1 MLKRFITYYRP
12 YKGLFFLDI
21 GVAIFASMLSI
32 LFPSLTRQLLRV
44 EIPEQNLNNM
54 VIIFALMLLI
64 YVLQAICQY
73 IRVTWG
79 HILGVKMETDMRSE
93 LFAHLQ
99 KLSFGFFDKTKTGHM
114 MSRITNDLF
123 QITEMAHHAP
133 EDLIISVATILGSY
147 ILMFSYNVP
156 LALISLIPFP
166 IMVFYGIYYGLKMR
180 ATFRRVRKTVA
191 DVNSN
196 VENSLMGIREVKSFG
211 RETYQEQKFNHVNDV
226 LRDSKTEQYKVMG
239 RYHSIIGFFR
249 ELYYFCTI
257 AGGALLIYMGKVQAY
272 DLVTFI
278 LYVGVVLPPIDRLIN
293 FTEQLQQGMAS
304 FERFVQVM
312 DEQPKIEDHK
322 DAKDLKVQAGFVHF
336 DNVSFKYENSSEQIL
351 RQIDVTIPGGS
362 TYALVGES
370 GAGKSTFAS
379 LIPRFYE
386 PTEGRILID
395 GQDIQQVRQ
404 NSLRQNIGYV
414 QQNVFLFDDT
424 IRENLKYGKV
434 DATDEQLWAALDAAN
449 LGSFVRSLPH
459 GLDTQVG
466 ERGTLLS
473 GGQKQRISIARVF
486 LKNPQILI
494 FDEATSS
501 LDTESEELITEAFHR
516 LSKGRTA
523 IVIAHRL
530 TTVKH
535 ADCIL
540 VLDEG
545 KLVEVGTHEQLL
557 ASGSHYAKLYKNQDF
572 PHEEAHA

>member
-1 MLKRFITYYRP
+1 MLKRFIGYYRP

-21 GVAIFASMLSI
+21 GVAVLASALCI
-32 LFPSLTRQLLRV
+32 LFPTLTRQLLRV
-44 EIPEQNLNNM
+44 EIPEKNLEHM
-54 VIIFALMLLI
+54 LVIFALMLLI
-64 YVLQAICQY
+64 YILQAVCQY

-79 HILGVKMETDMRSE
+79 HILGVRMETDMRSE

-99 KLSFGFFDKTKTGHM
+99 KLSFGYFDKTKTGHM

-147 ILMFSYNVP
+147 ILMFSYSLP

-166 IMVFYGIYYGLKMR
+166 IMVFYGVYFGMKMK
-180 ATFRRVRKTVA
+180 ATFRKVRTTVA

-211 RETYQEQKFNHVNDV
+211 RESYQEQKFNQVNDV
-226 LRDSKTEQYKVMG
+226 LRNSKMEQYKVMG
-239 RYHSIIGFFR
+239 RYHSVIGFFR

-257 AGGALLIYMGKVQAY
+257 AGGAVLIFMGKVESY

-304 FERFVQVM
+304 FERFTQVM
-312 DEQPKIEDHK
+312 DEHPGIIDTK
-322 DAKDLKVQAGFVHF
+322 DAKDLKIKKGTVQFEH
-336 DNVSFKYENSSEQIL
+336 VSFAYENSADLIL
-351 RQIDVTIPGGS
+351 KDIDVTIDGGS
-362 TYALVGES
+362 TVALVGES

-379 LIPRFYE
+379 LLPRFYE
-386 PTEGRILID
+386 PKQGRILID
-395 GQDIQQVRQ
+395 GQDTKYLRQ
-404 NSLRQNIGYV
+404 NSLRQHIGFV
-414 QQNVFLFDDT
+414 QQNIFLFDDT

-449 LGSFVRSLPH
+449 LGTFVRSLPH

-486 LKNPQILI
+486 LKNPSILM

-501 LDTESEELITEAFHR
+501 LDTESEELITEAFAR
-516 LSKGRTA
+516 LSVGRTA

-530 TTVKH
+530 TTIKN

-545 KLVEVGTHEQLL
+545 TLVESGTHAELL
-557 ASGSHYAKLYKNQDF
+557 EKNGHYAKLYKTQDF
-572 PHEEAHA
+572 S

>member
-1 MLKRFITYYRP
+1 MLKRFIAYYRP
-12 YKGLFFLDI
+12 YKGLFFLDM
-21 GVAIFASMLSI
+21 GVAIFASILSI
-32 LFPSLTRQLLRV
+32 LFPTLTRQLLRV
-44 EIPEQNLNNM
+44 EIPNQNLKNM
-54 VIIFALMLLI
+54 IIIFGFMLLI
-64 YVLQAICQY
+64 YILQAICQY

-93 LFAHLQ
+93 LFGHLQ

-147 ILMFSYNVP
+147 ILMFSYSVP
-156 LALISLIPFP
+156 LALVSLIPLP
-166 IMVFYGIYYGLKMR
+166 IMVFYGVYYGIRMK
-180 ATFRRVRKTVA
+180 ATFRRVRRTVA

-196 VENSLMGIREVKSFG
+196 VENSLMGIREVKSYG
-211 RETYQEQKFNHVNDV
+211 RESYQEAKFNHVNDI
-226 LRDSKTEQYKVMG
+226 LRDSKMEQYKVMG
-239 RYHSIIGFFR
+239 SYHSILGFFR

-257 AGGALLIYMGKVQAY
+257 AGGTLLIFMGKVQSY

-304 FERFVQVM
+304 FERFTQVM
-312 DEQPKIEDHK
+312 DENPDIQDVK
-322 DAKDLKVQAGFVHF
+322 DAKSLKIQDGTVRF
-336 DNVSFKYENSSEQIL
+336 DHVSFSYENSSEVIL
-351 RQIDVTIPGGS
+351 KDVDITVPGGS

-386 PTEGRILID
+386 PSEGKVMID
-395 GQDIQQVRQ
+395 GQDIRELTQH
-404 NSLRQNIGYV
+404 SLRQNIGFV

-424 IRENLKYGKV
+424 IGENLKYGKV
-434 DATDEQLWAALDAAN
+434 DATDDQLWLALDAAN
-449 LGSFVRSLPH
+449 LGDFVRSLPL

-501 LDTESEELITEAFHR
+501 LDTESEELINEAFHR

-545 KLVEVGTHEQLL
+545 KLVESGTHEQLL
-557 ASGSHYAKLYKNQDF
+557 EADGQYAKLYKTQDF
-572 PHEEAHA
+572 S

>member
-1 MLKRFITYYRP
+1 MLRRFISYYRP
-12 YKGLFFLDI
+12 YKGLFFLDM
-21 GVAIFASMLSI
+21 GVAIFASILSI
-32 LFPSLTRQLLRV
+32 IFPSLTRQLLKT
-44 EIPEQNLNNM
+44 EIPDKNLQAIL
-54 VIIFALMLLI
+54 IIFAVMLSI

-73 IRVTWG
+73 IRMTWG

-99 KLSFGFFDKTKTGHM
+99 KLSFGYFDRTKTGHM

-123 QITEMAHHAP
+123 QITEMAHHGP
-133 EDLIISVATILGSY
+133 EDLIISVATIVGSY
-147 ILMFSYNVP
+147 IVMFSYSVS
-156 LALISLIPFP
+156 LSLISLIPLPF
-166 IMVFYGIYYGLKMR
+166 MVAYGMYYGLKMR
-180 ATFRRVRKTVA
+180 VTFRRVRSTVA

-211 RETYQEQKFNHVNDV
+211 REAYQEQKFNDVNNI

-239 RYHSIIGFFR
+239 SYHSIIGLFR

-257 AGGALLIYMGKVQAY
+257 AGGALLIMGGSVQAY

-312 DEQPKIEDHK
+312 DESPSIVDKR
-322 DAKDLKVQAGFVHF
+322 DAKDLQITEGNIRF
-336 DNVSFKYENSSEQIL
+336 DHVTFQYESSTETIL
-351 RQIDVTIPGGS
+351 KDLNLSIHGS
-362 TYALVGES
+362 TTVALVGES

-386 PTEGRILID
+386 SEEGSILID
-395 GQDIQQVRQ
+395 GQDVSQVTQR
-404 NSLRQNIGYV
+404 SLHKHIGSV
-414 QQNVFLFDDT
+414 QQNVFLFDT
-424 IRENLKYGKV
+424 SIRENLRFGKV
-434 DATDEQLWAALDAAN
+434 DASEEEMWAALDAAN
-449 LGSFVRSLPH
+449 LGTFVRSLPL
-459 GLDTQVG
+459 GIDTEVG

-486 LKNPQILI
+486 LKDPPILI

-501 LDTESEELITEAFHR
+501 LDTESEELISEAFAR
-516 LSKGRTA
+516 LSSGRTA

-530 TTVKH
+530 TTVKN
-535 ADCIL
+535 ADCIF
-540 VLDEG
+540 VLDDG
-545 KLVEVGTHEQLL
+545 KLIEQGNHDELL
-557 ASGSHYAKLYKNQDF
+557 ALNGQYARLYSKQDF
-572 PHEEAHA
+572 S

>member
-1 MLKRFITYYRP
+1 VLKRFIAYYRP

-21 GVAIFASMLSI
+21 GVAILASALSI

-44 EIPEQNLNNM
+44 EIPEKNLEHM
-54 VIIFALMLLI
+54 LVIFALMLLI
-64 YVLQAICQY
+64 YILQAVCQY
-73 IRVTWG
+73 VRVTWG
-79 HILGVKMETDMRSE
+79 HILGVRMETDMRSE
-93 LFAHLQ
+93 LFSHLQ
-99 KLSFGFFDKTKTGHM
+99 KLSFGYFDKTKTGHM

-123 QITEMAHHAP
+123 QITETAHHAP

-147 ILMFSYNVP
+147 ILMFSYSVP
-156 LALISLIPFP
+156 LALISLIPLP
-166 IMVFYGIYYGLKMR
+166 IMVFYGVYYGMKMK
-180 ATFRRVRKTVA
+180 ATFRKVRSTVA

-211 RETYQEQKFNHVNDV
+211 RESYQEEKFNQVNDV
-226 LRDSKTEQYKVMG
+226 LRDSKMEQYKVMG
-239 RYHSIIGFFR
+239 RYHSVIGLFR
-249 ELYYFCTI
+249 EMYYFCTV
-257 AGGALLIYMGKVQAY
+257 AGGSLLIFMGRVESY

-304 FERFVQVM
+304 FERFTQVM
-312 DEQPKIEDHK
+312 DEHPDITDAK
-322 DAKDLKVQAGFVHF
+322 DAKDLKIKEGTIQFEH
-336 DNVSFKYENSSEQIL
+336 VSFAYESSPDMIL
-351 RQIDVTIPGGS
+351 KDINVLISGGS
-362 TYALVGES
+362 TVALVGES

-379 LIPRFYE
+379 LLPRFYE

-395 GQDIQQVRQ
+395 GQDTKYLRQ
-404 NSLRQNIGYV
+404 NSLRQHIGFV
-414 QQNVFLFDDT
+414 QQNIFLFDDT
-424 IRENLKYGKV
+424 IRENLRYGKV
-434 DATDEQLWAALDAAN
+434 DATDEELWAALDAAN
-449 LGSFVRSLPH
+449 LGDFVRSLPN

-486 LKNPQILI
+486 LKNPSILI

-501 LDTESEELITEAFHR
+501 LDTESEELITEAFAR
-516 LSKGRTA
+516 LSVGRTA

-530 TTVKH
+530 TTVKN

-545 KLVEVGTHEQLL
+545 TLVESGTHTQLL
-557 ASGSHYAKLYKNQDF
+557 QKNGQYAKLYNTQDF
-572 PHEEAHA
+572 S

>member
-1 MLKRFITYYRP
+1 MLRRFISYYRP
-12 YKGLFFLDI
+12 YKGLFFLDM
-21 GVAIFASMLSI
+21 GVAVFASILSI
-32 LFPSLTRQLLRV
+32 IFPSLTRQLLKT
-44 EIPEQNLNNM
+44 EIPNKNFQAIL
-54 VIIFALMLLI
+54 IIFAVMLVI

-73 IRVTWG
+73 IRMTWG

-99 KLSFGFFDKTKTGHM
+99 KLSFGYFDRTKTGHM

-123 QITEMAHHAP
+123 QITEMAHHGP

-147 ILMFSYNVP
+147 IVMFSYSVS
-156 LALISLIPFP
+156 LSLISLIPLPF
-166 IMVFYGIYYGLKMR
+166 MVAYGMHYGLKMR
-180 ATFRRVRKTVA
+180 ATFRRVRSTVA

-211 RETYQEQKFNHVNDV
+211 REEFQEEKFNDVNNI

-239 RYHSIIGFFR
+239 MYHSVIGLFR

-257 AGGALLIYMGKVQAY
+257 AGGAILIMQGKLQSY

-312 DEQPKIEDHK
+312 DEAPSIVDKR
-322 DAKDLKVQAGFVHF
+322 DAKDLKISKGDIQFEQVTFQY
-336 DNVSFKYENSSEQIL
+336 DSSTETIL
-351 RQIDVTIPGGS
+351 KNLNLSISGS
-362 TYALVGES
+362 STVALVGES

-386 PTEGRILID
+386 PEKGRILID
-395 GQDIQQVRQ
+395 GQDISQVTQR
-404 NSLRQNIGYV
+404 SLQKNIGFV
-414 QQNVFLFDDT
+414 QQNVFLFDAT
-424 IRENLKYGKV
+424 IRENLRYGKV
-434 DATDEQLWAALDAAN
+434 DATEEEMWAALDAAN
-449 LGSFVRSLPH
+449 LGFFVRSLPK
-459 GLDTQVG
+459 GIDTEVG

-486 LKNPQILI
+486 LKNPRILI

-501 LDTESEELITEAFHR
+501 LDTESEELISEAFAR
-516 LSKGRTA
+516 LSSGRTA

-530 TTVKH
+530 TTVKN
-535 ADCIL
+535 ADCIF
-540 VLDEG
+540 VLDDGMLIEQG
-545 KLVEVGTHEQLL
+545 KHDELL
-557 ASGSHYAKLYKNQDF
+557 AQNGQYAKLYSKQDF
-572 PHEEAHA
+572 S

>member
-1 MLKRFITYYRP
+1 MLKRFIGYYRP

-21 GVAIFASMLSI
+21 GVAVLASALSI
-32 LFPSLTRQLLRV
+32 LFPTLTRQLLRV
-44 EIPEQNLNNM
+44 EIPEKNLEHM
-54 VIIFALMLLI
+54 LVIFALMLLI
-64 YVLQAICQY
+64 YILQAVCQY

-79 HILGVKMETDMRSE
+79 HILGVRMETDMRSE

-99 KLSFGFFDKTKTGHM
+99 KLSFGYFDKTKTGHM

-147 ILMFSYNVP
+147 ILMFSYSLP

-166 IMVFYGIYYGLKMR
+166 IMVFYGVYFGMKMK
-180 ATFRRVRKTVA
+180 ATFRKVRTTVA

-211 RETYQEQKFNHVNDV
+211 RESYQEQKFNQVNDV
-226 LRDSKTEQYKVMG
+226 LRNSKMEQYKVMG
-239 RYHSIIGFFR
+239 RYHSVIGFFR

-257 AGGALLIYMGKVQAY
+257 AGGAVLIFMGKVESY

-304 FERFVQVM
+304 FERFTQVM
-312 DEQPKIEDHK
+312 DEHPGITDTK
-322 DAKDLKVQAGFVHF
+322 DAKDLKIKKGTVQFEH
-336 DNVSFKYENSSEQIL
+336 VSFAYENSADLIL
-351 RQIDVTIPGGS
+351 KDIDVTISGGS
-362 TYALVGES
+362 TVALVGES

-379 LIPRFYE
+379 LLPRFYE
-386 PTEGRILID
+386 PKQGRILID
-395 GQDIQQVRQ
+395 GQDAKYLRQ
-404 NSLRQNIGYV
+404 NSLRQHIGFV
-414 QQNVFLFDDT
+414 QQNIFLFDDT

-449 LGSFVRSLPH
+449 LGTFVRSLPH

-486 LKNPQILI
+486 LKNPSILM

-501 LDTESEELITEAFHR
+501 LDTESEELITEAFAR
-516 LSKGRTA
+516 LSVGRTA

-530 TTVKH
+530 ATIKN

-545 KLVEVGTHEQLL
+545 TLVESGTHAELL
-557 ASGSHYAKLYKNQDF
+557 EKNGHYAKLYKTQDF
-572 PHEEAHA
+572 S

>member
-1 MLKRFITYYRP
+1 MLKRFIGYYRP

-21 GVAIFASMLSI
+21 GVAVLASALSI
-32 LFPSLTRQLLRV
+32 LFPTLTRQLLRV
-44 EIPEQNLNNM
+44 EIPEKNLEHM
-54 VIIFALMLLI
+54 LVIFALMLLI
-64 YVLQAICQY
+64 YILQAVCQY

-79 HILGVKMETDMRSE
+79 HILGVRMETDMRSE

-99 KLSFGFFDKTKTGHM
+99 KLSFGYFDKTKTGHM

-147 ILMFSYNVP
+147 ILMFSYSLP

-166 IMVFYGIYYGLKMR
+166 IMVFYGVYFGMKMK
-180 ATFRRVRKTVA
+180 ATFRKVRTTVA

-211 RETYQEQKFNHVNDV
+211 RESYQEQKFNQVNDV
-226 LRDSKTEQYKVMG
+226 LRNSKMEQYKVMG
-239 RYHSIIGFFR
+239 RYHSVIGFFR

-257 AGGALLIYMGKVQAY
+257 AGGAVLIFMGKVESY

-304 FERFVQVM
+304 FERFTQVM
-312 DEQPKIEDHK
+312 DEHPGIIDTK
-322 DAKDLKVQAGFVHF
+322 DAKDLKIKKGTVQFEH
-336 DNVSFKYENSSEQIL
+336 VSFAYENSADLIL
-351 RQIDVTIPGGS
+351 KDIDVTIPGGS
-362 TYALVGES
+362 TVALVGES

-379 LIPRFYE
+379 LLPRFYE
-386 PTEGRILID
+386 PKQGRILID
-395 GQDIQQVRQ
+395 GQDAKYLRQ
-404 NSLRQNIGYV
+404 NSLRQHIGFV
-414 QQNVFLFDDT
+414 QQNIFLFDDT

-449 LGSFVRSLPH
+449 LGAFVRSLPH

-486 LKNPQILI
+486 LKNPSILM

-501 LDTESEELITEAFHR
+501 LDTESEELITEAFAR
-516 LSKGRTA
+516 LSVGRTA

-530 TTVKH
+530 TTIKN

-545 KLVEVGTHEQLL
+545 TLVESGTHAELL
-557 ASGSHYAKLYKNQDF
+557 EKNGHYAKLYKTQDF
-572 PHEEAHA
+572 S

>member
-1 MLKRFITYYRP
+1 MLRRFIAYYRP
-12 YKGLFFLDI
+12 YKGLFILDTA
-21 GVAIFASMLSI
+21 VALLASALSI

-44 EIPEQNLNNM
+44 EIPEKNLERM
-54 VIIFALMLLI
+54 LVIFALMLLI
-64 YVLQAICQY
+64 YILQAICQY

-99 KLSFGFFDKTKTGHM
+99 KLSLGYFDRTKTGHM

-123 QITEMAHHAP
+123 QITEMAHHCP
-133 EDLIISVATILGSY
+133 EDLIISIATIVGSY
-147 ILMFSYNVP
+147 IVMFSYNVP
-156 LALISLIPFP
+156 LALISLLPLP
-166 IMVFYGIYYGLKMR
+166 VMVFYGLAYGMKMKS
-180 ATFRRVRKTVA
+180 TFRKVRSTVA

-211 RETYQEQKFNHVNDV
+211 QEEYQKQKFNEVNGV
-226 LRDSKTEQYKVMG
+226 LKNSKTQQYRVMG
-239 RYHSIIGFFR
+239 IYHSGIGFFR

-257 AGGALLIYMGKVQAY
+257 AGGTLLIFMGKVQSY
-272 DLVTFI
+272 DLVAFI

-304 FERFVQVM
+304 FERFAQVM
-312 DEQPKIEDHK
+312 DEDPSITDAK
-322 DAKDLKVQAGFVHF
+322 DAKDLKVKEGTLLF
-336 DNVSFKYENSSEQIL
+336 DHVSFTYEDSHSL
-351 RQIDVTIPGGS
+351 VLDDIDITIPGGS
-362 TYALVGES
+362 TIALVGES

-386 PTEGRILID
+386 PTCGKIFID
-395 GQDIQQVRQ
+395 GQDISHVRQ

-424 IRENLKYGKV
+424 IRENLRYGKV

-449 LGSFVRSLPH
+449 LGDFVRSLPH

-486 LKNPQILI
+486 LKNPPILL

-501 LDTESEELITEAFHR
+501 LDTESESLISEAFAR
-516 LSKGRTA
+516 LSQGRTA
-523 IVIAHRL
+523 LIIAHRL
-530 TTVKH
+530 ATVRN

-540 VLDEG
+540 VLDG
-545 KLVEVGTHEQLL
+545 GRLVESGTHSDLL
-557 ASGSHYAKLYKNQDF
+557 KLGGHYAKLYRGQDIF
-572 PHEEAHA
+572 

>member
-1 MLKRFITYYRP
+1 MLKRFIAYYRP
-12 YKGLFFLDI
+12 YKGLFFLDM
-21 GVAIFASMLSI
+21 GVAIFASILSI
-32 LFPSLTRQLLRV
+32 LFPTLTRQLLRV
-44 EIPEQNLNNM
+44 EIPNQNLKNM
-54 VIIFALMLLI
+54 VIIFGFMLLI
-64 YVLQAICQY
+64 YILQAICQY

-93 LFAHLQ
+93 LFGHLQ
-99 KLSFGFFDKTKTGHM
+99 KLSFGFFDRTKTGHM

-147 ILMFSYNVP
+147 ILMFSYSVP
-156 LALISLIPFP
+156 LALVSLIPLP
-166 IMVFYGIYYGLKMR
+166 IMVFYGMYYGIRMK
-180 ATFRRVRKTVA
+180 ATFRRVRRTVA

-196 VENSLMGIREVKSFG
+196 VENSLMGIREVKSYG
-211 RETYQEQKFNHVNDV
+211 RESYQEAKFNHVNDI
-226 LRDSKTEQYKVMG
+226 LRDSKMEQYKVMG
-239 RYHSIIGFFR
+239 SYHSILGFFR

-257 AGGALLIYMGKVQAY
+257 AGGTLLIFMGKVQSY

-304 FERFVQVM
+304 FERFTQVM
-312 DEQPKIEDHK
+312 DEHPDIQDVK
-322 DAKDLKVQAGFVHF
+322 DAKSLKILKGTVRF
-336 DNVSFKYENSSEQIL
+336 DHVSFSYENSSEVIL
-351 RQIDVTIPGGS
+351 KDVDITVPGGS

-386 PTEGRILID
+386 PSEGKVMID
-395 GQDIQQVRQ
+395 GQDIRELTQH
-404 NSLRQNIGYV
+404 SLRQNIGFV

-434 DATDEQLWAALDAAN
+434 DATDEQLWLALDAAN
-449 LGSFVRSLPH
+449 LGDFVRSLPL

-501 LDTESEELITEAFHR
+501 LDTESEELINEAFHR

-540 VLDEG
+540 VLDG
-545 KLVEVGTHEQLL
+545 GRLVESGTHEELL
-557 ASGSHYAKLYKNQDF
+557 EADGQYARLYKTQDF
-572 PHEEAHA
+572 S

>member
-1 MLKRFITYYRP
+1 MLKRFIAYYRP
-12 YKGLFFLDI
+12 YKGLFFLDM
-21 GVAIFASMLSI
+21 GVAIFASILSI
-32 LFPSLTRQLLRV
+32 LFPTLTRQLLRV
-44 EIPEQNLNNM
+44 EIPDQNLKNM
-54 VIIFALMLLI
+54 IIIFGLMLLI
-64 YVLQAICQY
+64 YILQAICQY

-93 LFAHLQ
+93 LFGHLQ

-147 ILMFSYNVP
+147 ILMFSYSVP
-156 LALISLIPFP
+156 LALISLIPLP
-166 IMVFYGIYYGLKMR
+166 IMVFYGVYYGIRMK
-180 ATFRRVRKTVA
+180 ATFRRVRRTVA

-196 VENSLMGIREVKSFG
+196 VENSLMGIREVKSYG
-211 RETYQEQKFNHVNDV
+211 RESYQEAKFNHVNDI
-226 LRDSKTEQYKVMG
+226 LRDSKMEQYRVMG
-239 RYHSIIGFFR
+239 RYHSILGFFR

-257 AGGALLIYMGKVQAY
+257 AGGTLLIFMGKVQSY

-304 FERFVQVM
+304 FERFTQVM
-312 DEQPKIEDHK
+312 DEHPDIQDVK
-322 DAKDLKVQAGFVHF
+322 DAKSLKVKDGTVQF
-336 DNVSFKYENSSEQIL
+336 DHVSFSYENSAEVIL
-351 RQIDVTIPGGS
+351 KDVDITIPGGS

-379 LIPRFYE
+379 LIPRFHE
-386 PTEGRILID
+386 PSEGKVCID
-395 GQDIQQVRQ
+395 GQDIRELTQH
-404 NSLRQNIGYV
+404 SLRQNIGFV

-434 DATDEQLWAALDAAN
+434 DATDDQLWLALDAAN
-449 LGSFVRSLPH
+449 LGNFVRSLPL

-501 LDTESEELITEAFHR
+501 LDTESEELINEAFHR

-530 TTVKH
+530 TTIKH

-545 KLVEVGTHEQLL
+545 KLVESGTHEQLL
-557 ASGSHYAKLYKNQDF
+557 ALGGQYAKLYKTQDF
-572 PHEEAHA
+572 S

>member
-1 MLKRFITYYRP
+1 M
-12 YKGLFFLDI
+12 
-21 GVAIFASMLSI
+21 GVAIFASILSI
-32 LFPSLTRQLLRV
+32 IFPSLTRQLLKT
-44 EIPEQNLNNM
+44 EIPDKNLQAIL
-54 VIIFALMLLI
+54 IIFAVMLSI

-73 IRVTWG
+73 IRMTWG

-99 KLSFGFFDKTKTGHM
+99 KLSFGYFDRTKTGHM

-123 QITEMAHHAP
+123 QITEMAHHGP
-133 EDLIISVATILGSY
+133 EDLIISVATIVGSY
-147 ILMFSYNVP
+147 IVMFSYSVS
-156 LALISLIPFP
+156 LSLISLIPLPF
-166 IMVFYGIYYGLKMR
+166 MVAYGMYYGLKMR
-180 ATFRRVRKTVA
+180 VTFRRVRSTVA

-211 RETYQEQKFNHVNDV
+211 REAYQEQKFNDVNNI

-239 RYHSIIGFFR
+239 SYHSIIGLFR

-257 AGGALLIYMGKVQAY
+257 AGGALLIMGGSVQAY

-312 DEQPKIEDHK
+312 DESPSIVDKR
-322 DAKDLKVQAGFVHF
+322 DAKDLQITEGNIRF
-336 DNVSFKYENSSEQIL
+336 DHVTFQYESSTETIL
-351 RQIDVTIPGGS
+351 KDLNLSIHGS
-362 TYALVGES
+362 TTVALVGES

-386 PTEGRILID
+386 SEEGSILID
-395 GQDIQQVRQ
+395 GQDVSQVTQR
-404 NSLRQNIGYV
+404 SLHKHIGFV
-414 QQNVFLFDDT
+414 QQNVFLFDT
-424 IRENLKYGKV
+424 SIRENLRFGKV
-434 DATDEQLWAALDAAN
+434 DASEEEMWAALDAAN
-449 LGSFVRSLPH
+449 LGTFVRSLPL
-459 GLDTQVG
+459 GIDTEVG

-486 LKNPQILI
+486 LKDPPILI

-501 LDTESEELITEAFHR
+501 LDTESEELISEAFAR
-516 LSKGRTA
+516 LSSGRTA

-530 TTVKH
+530 TTVKN
-535 ADCIL
+535 ADCIF
-540 VLDEG
+540 VLDDG
-545 KLVEVGTHEQLL
+545 KLIEQGNHDELL
-557 ASGSHYAKLYKNQDF
+557 ALNGQYARLYSKQDF
-572 PHEEAHA
+572 S

>member
-1 MLKRFITYYRP
+1 MLKRFIGYYRP

-21 GVAIFASMLSI
+21 GVAVLASALSI
-32 LFPSLTRQLLRV
+32 LFPTLTRQLLRV
-44 EIPEQNLNNM
+44 EIPEKNLEHM
-54 VIIFALMLLI
+54 LVIFALMLLI
-64 YVLQAICQY
+64 YILQAVCQY

-79 HILGVKMETDMRSE
+79 HILGVRMETDMRSE

-99 KLSFGFFDKTKTGHM
+99 KLSFGYFDKTKTGHM

-147 ILMFSYNVP
+147 ILMFSYSLP

-166 IMVFYGIYYGLKMR
+166 IMVFYGVYFGMKMK
-180 ATFRRVRKTVA
+180 ATFRKVRTTVA

-211 RETYQEQKFNHVNDV
+211 RESYQEQKFNQVNDV
-226 LRDSKTEQYKVMG
+226 LRNSKMEQYKVMG
-239 RYHSIIGFFR
+239 RYHSVIGFFR

-257 AGGALLIYMGKVQAY
+257 AGGAVLIFMGKVESY

-304 FERFVQVM
+304 FERFTQVM
-312 DEQPKIEDHK
+312 DEHPGIIDTK
-322 DAKDLKVQAGFVHF
+322 DAKDLKIKKGTVQFEH
-336 DNVSFKYENSSEQIL
+336 VSFAYENSADLIL
-351 RQIDVTIPGGS
+351 KDIDVTIDGGS
-362 TYALVGES
+362 TVALVGES

-379 LIPRFYE
+379 LLPRFYE
-386 PTEGRILID
+386 PKQGRILID
-395 GQDIQQVRQ
+395 GQDTKYLRQ
-404 NSLRQNIGYV
+404 NSLRQHIGFV
-414 QQNVFLFDDT
+414 QQNIFLFDDT

-449 LGSFVRSLPH
+449 LGTFVRSLPH

-486 LKNPQILI
+486 LKNPSILM

-501 LDTESEELITEAFHR
+501 LDTESEELITEAFAR
-516 LSKGRTA
+516 LSVGRTA

-530 TTVKH
+530 TTIKN

-545 KLVEVGTHEQLL
+545 TLVESGTHAELL
-557 ASGSHYAKLYKNQDF
+557 EKNGHYAKLYKTQDF
-572 PHEEAHA
+572 S

>member
-1 MLKRFITYYRP
+1 MLKRFIAYYRP
-12 YKGLFFLDI
+12 YKGLFFLDM

-44 EIPEQNLNNM
+44 EIPNQNLKNM
-54 VIIFALMLLI
+54 IIIFGFMLLI
-64 YVLQAICQY
+64 YILQAICQY

-93 LFAHLQ
+93 LFGHLQ

-147 ILMFSYNVP
+147 ILMFSYSAP
-156 LALISLIPFP
+156 LALVSLIPLP
-166 IMVFYGIYYGLKMR
+166 IMVFYGVYYGVRMK
-180 ATFRRVRKTVA
+180 ATFRRVRRTVA

-196 VENSLMGIREVKSFG
+196 VENSLMGIREVKSYG
-211 RETYQEQKFNHVNDV
+211 RESYQEAKFNHVNDI
-226 LRDSKTEQYKVMG
+226 LRDSKMEQYKVMG
-239 RYHSIIGFFR
+239 SYHSILGFFR

-257 AGGALLIYMGKVQAY
+257 AGGTLLIFMGKVQSY

-304 FERFVQVM
+304 FERFTQVM
-312 DEQPKIEDHK
+312 DEHPDIQDVK
-322 DAKDLKVQAGFVHF
+322 DAKSLKIQGGTVQFNHI
-336 DNVSFKYENSSEQIL
+336 SFSYENSAEVIL
-351 RQIDVTIPGGS
+351 KDIDITVPGGS

-386 PTEGRILID
+386 PSDGKVKID
-395 GQDIQQVRQ
+395 GQDIRELTQY
-404 NSLRQNIGYV
+404 SLRQNIGFV

-434 DATDEQLWAALDAAN
+434 DATDKQLWLALDAAN
-449 LGSFVRSLPH
+449 LGNFVRSLPL

-466 ERGTLLS
+466 EQGTLLS
-473 GGQKQRISIARVF
+473 GGQKQRVSIARVF

-501 LDTESEELITEAFHR
+501 LDTESEELINEAFHR

-545 KLVEVGTHEQLL
+545 KLVESGTHEQLL
-557 ASGSHYAKLYKNQDF
+557 EMDGQYAKLYKTQDF
-572 PHEEAHA
+572 S

>member
-1 MLKRFITYYRP
+1 MLRRFISYYRP
-12 YKGLFFLDI
+12 YKGLFFLDM
-21 GVAIFASMLSI
+21 GVAIFASILSI
-32 LFPSLTRQLLRV
+32 IFPSLTRQLLKT
-44 EIPEQNLNNM
+44 EIPDKNLQAIL
-54 VIIFALMLLI
+54 IIFAVMLSI

-73 IRVTWG
+73 IRMTWG

-99 KLSFGFFDKTKTGHM
+99 KLSFGYFDRTKTGHM

-123 QITEMAHHAP
+123 QITEMAHHGP
-133 EDLIISVATILGSY
+133 EDLIISVATIVGSY
-147 ILMFSYNVP
+147 IVMFSYSVS
-156 LALISLIPFP
+156 LSLISLIPLPF
-166 IMVFYGIYYGLKMR
+166 MVAYGMYYGLKMR
-180 ATFRRVRKTVA
+180 VTFRRVRSTVA

-211 RETYQEQKFNHVNDV
+211 REAYQEQKFNDVNNI

-239 RYHSIIGFFR
+239 SYHSIIGLFR

-257 AGGALLIYMGKVQAY
+257 AGGALLIMGGSVQAY

-312 DEQPKIEDHK
+312 DESPSIVDKR
-322 DAKDLKVQAGFVHF
+322 DAKDLQITEGNIRF
-336 DNVSFKYENSSEQIL
+336 DHVTFQYESSTETIL
-351 RQIDVTIPGGS
+351 KDLNLSIHGS
-362 TYALVGES
+362 TTVALVGES

-386 PTEGRILID
+386 SEEGSILID
-395 GQDIQQVRQ
+395 GQDVSQVTQR
-404 NSLRQNIGYV
+404 SLHKHIGFV
-414 QQNVFLFDDT
+414 QQNVFLFDT
-424 IRENLKYGKV
+424 SIRENLRFGKV
-434 DATDEQLWAALDAAN
+434 DASEEEMWAALDAAN
-449 LGSFVRSLPH
+449 LGTFVRSLPL
-459 GLDTQVG
+459 GIDTEVG

-486 LKNPQILI
+486 LKDPPILI

-501 LDTESEELITEAFHR
+501 LDTESEELISEAFAR
-516 LSKGRTA
+516 LSSGRTA

-530 TTVKH
+530 TTVKN
-535 ADCIL
+535 ADCIF
-540 VLDEG
+540 VLDDG
-545 KLVEVGTHEQLL
+545 KLIEQGKSDELL
-557 ASGSHYAKLYKNQDF
+557 ALNGQYARLYSKQDF
-572 PHEEAHA
+572 S

>member
-1 MLKRFITYYRP
+1 MLRRFISYYRP
-12 YKGLFFLDI
+12 YKGLFFLDM
-21 GVAIFASMLSI
+21 GVAVFASILSI
-32 LFPSLTRQLLRV
+32 VFPSLTRQLLKT
-44 EIPEQNLNNM
+44 EIPNKNFQAIL
-54 VIIFALMLLI
+54 IIFAVMLVI

-73 IRVTWG
+73 IRMTWG

-99 KLSFGFFDKTKTGHM
+99 KLSFGYFDRTKTGHM

-123 QITEMAHHAP
+123 QITEMAHHGP

-147 ILMFSYNVP
+147 IVMFSYSVS
-156 LALISLIPFP
+156 LSLISLIPLPF
-166 IMVFYGIYYGLKMR
+166 MVAYGMHYGLKMR
-180 ATFRRVRKTVA
+180 ATFRRVRSTVA

-211 RETYQEQKFNHVNDV
+211 REEFQEEKFNDVNNI

-239 RYHSIIGFFR
+239 SYHSVIGLFR

-257 AGGALLIYMGKVQAY
+257 AGGAILIMQGKLQSY

-312 DEQPKIEDHK
+312 DETPSIVDKR
-322 DAKDLKVQAGFVHF
+322 DAKDLKISKGDIQFE
-336 DNVSFKYENSSEQIL
+336 NVTFQYDSSTETIL
-351 RQIDVTIPGGS
+351 KNLNLSISGS
-362 TYALVGES
+362 STVALVGES

-386 PTEGRILID
+386 PEKGRILID
-395 GQDIQQVRQ
+395 GQDISQVTQR
-404 NSLRQNIGYV
+404 SLQKNIGFV
-414 QQNVFLFDDT
+414 QQNVFLFDAT
-424 IRENLKYGKV
+424 IRENLRYGKV
-434 DATDEQLWAALDAAN
+434 DATEEEMWAALDAAN
-449 LGSFVRSLPH
+449 LGFFVRSLPK
-459 GLDTQVG
+459 GIDTEVG

-486 LKNPQILI
+486 LKNPRILI

-501 LDTESEELITEAFHR
+501 LDTESEELISEAFAR
-516 LSKGRTA
+516 LSSGRTA

-530 TTVKH
+530 TTVKN
-535 ADCIL
+535 ADCIF
-540 VLDEG
+540 VLDDGMLIEQG
-545 KLVEVGTHEQLL
+545 KHDELL
-557 ASGSHYAKLYKNQDF
+557 ARNGQYAKLYSKQDF
-572 PHEEAHA
+572 S

>member
-1 MLKRFITYYRP
+1 MLKRFIGYYRP

-21 GVAIFASMLSI
+21 GVAVLASALSI
-32 LFPSLTRQLLRV
+32 LFPTLTRQLLRV
-44 EIPEQNLNNM
+44 EIPEKNLEHM
-54 VIIFALMLLI
+54 LVIFALMLLI
-64 YVLQAICQY
+64 YILQAVCQY

-79 HILGVKMETDMRSE
+79 HILGVRMETDMRSE

-99 KLSFGFFDKTKTGHM
+99 KLSFGYFDKTKTGHM

-147 ILMFSYNVP
+147 ILMFSYSLP

-166 IMVFYGIYYGLKMR
+166 IMVFYGVYFGMKMK
-180 ATFRRVRKTVA
+180 ATFRKVRTTVA

-211 RETYQEQKFNHVNDV
+211 RESYQEQKFNQVNDV
-226 LRDSKTEQYKVMG
+226 LRNSKMEQYKVMG
-239 RYHSIIGFFR
+239 RYHSVIGFFR

-257 AGGALLIYMGKVQAY
+257 AGGAVLIFMGKVESY

-304 FERFVQVM
+304 FERFTQVM
-312 DEQPKIEDHK
+312 DEHPGIIDTK
-322 DAKDLKVQAGFVHF
+322 DAKDLKIKKGTVQFEH
-336 DNVSFKYENSSEQIL
+336 VSFAYENSADLIL
-351 RQIDVTIPGGS
+351 KDIDVTIPGGS
-362 TYALVGES
+362 TVALVGES

-379 LIPRFYE
+379 LLPRFYE
-386 PTEGRILID
+386 PKQGRILID
-395 GQDIQQVRQ
+395 GQDTKYLRQ
-404 NSLRQNIGYV
+404 NSLRQHIGFV
-414 QQNVFLFDDT
+414 QQNIFLFDDT

-449 LGSFVRSLPH
+449 LGTFVRSLPH

-486 LKNPQILI
+486 LKNPSILM

-501 LDTESEELITEAFHR
+501 LDTESEELITEAFAR
-516 LSKGRTA
+516 LSVGRTA

-530 TTVKH
+530 TTIKN

-545 KLVEVGTHEQLL
+545 TLVESGTHAELL
-557 ASGSHYAKLYKNQDF
+557 EKNGHYAKLYKTQDF
-572 PHEEAHA
+572 S

>member
-1 MLKRFITYYRP
+1 MLKRFLSYYRP
-12 YKGLFFLDI
+12 YKGLFFLDM
-21 GVAIFASMLSI
+21 GVAIFASALAI
-32 LFPSLTRQLLRV
+32 LFPTLTRQLLRV
-44 EIPEQNLNNM
+44 EIPSQNLRNM
-54 VIIFALMLLI
+54 IIIFALMLLI
-64 YVLQAICQY
+64 YILQAVCQY

-99 KLSFGFFDKTKTGHM
+99 KLSFGYFDKTKTGHM

-133 EDLIISVATILGSY
+133 EDLLISVATILGSY
-147 ILMFSYNVP
+147 IVMFSYSVP
-156 LALISLIPFP
+156 LSLVSMIPLP
-166 IMVFYGIYYGLKMR
+166 IMVIYGIYYGMR
-180 ATFRRVRKTVA
+180 MKASFRKVRTTVA

-211 RETYQEQKFNHVNDV
+211 RESYQEAKFNQVNDV
-226 LRDSKTEQYKVMG
+226 LRDSKMGQYRVMG
-239 RYHSIIGFFR
+239 RYHSILGFFR

-257 AGGALLIYMGKVQAY
+257 AGGTVLIFMGKVQSY

-304 FERFVQVM
+304 FERFTQVM
-312 DEQPKIEDHK
+312 DEDPSIQDAK
-322 DAKDLKVQAGFVHF
+322 DAKSLKVEDGTVVF
-336 DNVSFKYENSSEQIL
+336 DQVSFSYENASTEVLKEIS
-351 RQIDVTIPGGS
+351 VTLKGGS
-362 TYALVGES
+362 TFALVGES

-386 PTEGRILID
+386 PTRGHIRID
-395 GQDIQQVRQ
+395 EQDISTLKQS
-404 NSLRQNIGYV
+404 SLRQNIGFV

-434 DATDEQLWAALDAAN
+434 DATDDQLWAALDAAN
-449 LGSFVRSLPH
+449 LGSFVRSLPL

-486 LKNPQILI
+486 LKNPPILI

-501 LDTESEELITEAFHR
+501 LDTESEELISEAFAR
-516 LSKGRTA
+516 LSQGRTA
-523 IVIAHRL
+523 LVIAHRL
-530 TTVKH
+530 TTVKN

-545 KLVEVGTHEQLL
+545 TLVESGTHSELL
-557 ASGSHYAKLYKNQDF
+557 QKNGHYAKLYKTQDF
-572 PHEEAHA
+572 S

>member
-1 MLKRFITYYRP
+1 MLRRFISYYRP
-12 YKGLFFLDI
+12 YKGLFFLDM
-21 GVAIFASMLSI
+21 GVAIFASILSI
-32 LFPSLTRQLLRV
+32 IFPSLTRQLLKT
-44 EIPEQNLNNM
+44 EIPDKNLQAIL
-54 VIIFALMLLI
+54 IIFAVMLSI

-73 IRVTWG
+73 IRMTWG

-99 KLSFGFFDKTKTGHM
+99 KLSFGYFDRTKTGHM

-123 QITEMAHHAP
+123 QITEMAHHGP
-133 EDLIISVATILGSY
+133 EDLIISVATIVGSY
-147 ILMFSYNVP
+147 IVMFSYSVS
-156 LALISLIPFP
+156 LSLISLIPLPF
-166 IMVFYGIYYGLKMR
+166 MVAYGMYYGLKMR
-180 ATFRRVRKTVA
+180 VTFRRVRSTVA

-211 RETYQEQKFNHVNDV
+211 REAYQEQKFNDVNNI

-239 RYHSIIGFFR
+239 SYHSIIGLFR

-257 AGGALLIYMGKVQAY
+257 AGGALLIMGGSVQAY

-312 DEQPKIEDHK
+312 DESPSIVDKR
-322 DAKDLKVQAGFVHF
+322 DAKGLQITEGNIRFDHVTFQYESSTETILKDLNLSIH
-336 DNVSFKYENSSEQIL
+336 
-351 RQIDVTIPGGS
+351 GS
-362 TYALVGES
+362 TTVALVGES

-386 PTEGRILID
+386 SEEGSILID
-395 GQDIQQVRQ
+395 GQDVSQVTQR
-404 NSLRQNIGYV
+404 SLHKHIGFV
-414 QQNVFLFDDT
+414 QQNVFLFDT
-424 IRENLKYGKV
+424 SIRENLRFGKV
-434 DATDEQLWAALDAAN
+434 DASEEEMWAALDAAN
-449 LGSFVRSLPH
+449 LGTFVRSLPL
-459 GLDTQVG
+459 GIDTEVG

-486 LKNPQILI
+486 LKDPPILI

-501 LDTESEELITEAFHR
+501 LDTESEELISEAFAR
-516 LSKGRTA
+516 LSSGRTA

-530 TTVKH
+530 TTVKN
-535 ADCIL
+535 ADCIF
-540 VLDEG
+540 VLDDG
-545 KLVEVGTHEQLL
+545 KLIEQGKSDELL
-557 ASGSHYAKLYKNQDF
+557 ALNGQYARLYSKQDF
-572 PHEEAHA
+572 S